1 HLRQSDL
8 ACRYGGEEFVLIL
21 PGVNRPTAKIRLQR
35 LRETV
40 QRRQISF
47 AGTLLEPVTI
57 SIGFFTCEAG
67 EQDAHL
73 VIQRA
78 DAALYA
84 AKRGGRNQVIDF
96 AELNLLPADERHE

>member
-1 HLRQSDL
+1 
-8 ACRYGGEEFVLIL
+8 
-21 PGVNRPTAKIRLQR
+21 PGVNRSTAKIRLQR

-57 SIGFFTCEAG
+57 SIGFFACEAS
-67 EQDAHL
+67 EQDARL

-84 AKRGGRNQVIDF
+84 AKRSGRNRVIDV
-96 AELNLLPADERHE
+96 ADLDQLPSDDGNE